1 MEGLL
6 TQVIIS
12 WATYWGIERM
22 RHEQYI
28 RTELGLLIPRGS
40 VGSKQPETLPGAN
53 LKALTNKVDSHND
66 RLFNLA
72 SLLIQLVTVIVLWL
86 TFKNTVIPTQQK
98 ELLAE
103 QVANLE
109 QDRKKT
115 VTDIERGK
123 RTMEKLNSAL
133 SGQRQELSRLK
144 QERNVL
150 EIESGRA
157 HAETIAARAKE
168 QAAQL
173 ATKSAQKVLADA
185 RWRIFSEEASW
196 QVLRADTGQAMLHK
210 HISNAVASANSTTG
224 EQTVSSKFV
233 RDIELYENNW
243 PDYTSLV
250 KLTSD
255 RIRALRSPHYTP
267 EMANEFADQFEKEGA
282 NFRCDRPN
290 FSAIKEKYLRAL
302 AKTGKKA
309 NEEARQQM
317 EKIRR
322 DYALNGQTAV
332 FQEGWEENATRVS
345 LIGLEY
351 GVERDLTD
359 ELMKLPGECEKR
371 FKDIGAKFLEEK
383 NKNPQVLPDDILY

>member
-1 MEGLL
+1 M
-6 TQVIIS
+6 
-12 WATYWGIERM
+12 
-22 RHEQYI
+22 
-28 RTELGLLIPRGS
+28 
-40 VGSKQPETLPGAN
+40 
-53 LKALTNKVDSHND
+53 
-66 RLFNLA
+66 
-72 SLLIQLVTVIVLWL
+72 IVLWL
-86 TFKNTVIPTQQK
+86 TFKNTFIPTQQK

-103 QVANLE
+103 QVASLE

-157 HAETIAARAKE
+157 HAEAMAARAKE

-196 QVLRADTGQAMLHK
+196 QILRADTGRAILHK
-210 HISNAVASANSTTG
+210 HINNAVASTSSTTDK
-224 EQTVSSKFV
+224 QTVAEKIV

-282 NFRCDRPN
+282 KFHCERPN
-290 FSAIKEKYLRAL
+290 FPAMKEKYLLAL

-309 NEEARQQM
+309 NEEAR
-317 EKIRR
+317 
-322 DYALNGQTAV
+322 
-332 FQEGWEENATRVS
+332 
-345 LIGLEY
+345 
-351 GVERDLTD
+351 
-359 ELMKLPGECEKR
+359 
-371 FKDIGAKFLEEK
+371 
-383 NKNPQVLPDDILY
+383 